1 MNDNHESM
9 PLDPCPFLSMA
20 PTTEPTS
27 RARAASRPKKDN
39 IQAVALGELD
49 MDSSK
54 YNIRYLLTICGVAAL
69 GGLLFG
75 YDTAVISGA
84 IGPIQRHFDLSS
96 LETGWA
102 VSNVA
107 IGCIIGAFASG
118 AVAARLG
125 RKKTLII
132 AALLFTISAV
142 GAAVATSF
150 SWFIIYRF
158 IGGIAVGI
166 ASAVSPM
173 YMSEVSPKNLRGR
186 ALSMQ
191 NIAIV
196 FGQVVIFVVNYL
208 IARGATDA
216 WLADVG
222 WRVMIGSEVLPCIL
236 FCLVVFFIPE
246 SPRWLVMVGRDQD
259 AQRTL
264 GRIGGAEYGERVL
277 ADIRESLASD
287 RLRRQQADRKGEL
300 LRDQR
305 FWFIASIA
313 CLIAFFQQA
322 SGVNVMMY
330 FAPVVLGNVTGN
342 TEVAMF
348 LTIWIGVVQLLGNL
362 LGMMLMDKVGRVPLF
377 KVGTV
382 GCVVGLLMTSF
393 FLYRSGGLS
402 GDAAVLQGYLTLA
415 GMLVFMLFFAFSWAL
430 GAWIIVSEIFP
441 NRMRAFGMSLSVT
454 TLWISNFLIG
464 LGFPILNQNP
474 WLTEQFNGAFPM
486 WLFAALMALAFLFI
500 RHFLPE
506 TNGVALE
513 EMEDNV
519 LAKYPGGTAKRRGAT
534 GELVGATR

>member
-1 MNDNHESM
+1 MGSD
-9 PLDPCPFLSMA
+9 
-20 PTTEPTS
+20 
-27 RARAASRPKKDN
+27 
-39 IQAVALGELD
+39 
-49 MDSSK
+49 K
-54 YNIRYLLTICGVAAL
+54 YNLRYLLTICGVAAL

-84 IGPIQRHFDLSS
+84 IGPIQRYFDLSS
-96 LETGWA
+96 LQTGWA

-118 AVAARLG
+118 AIAARLG
-125 RKKTLII
+125 RKKTLIL

-142 GAAVATSF
+142 GAALATTF
-150 SWFIIYRF
+150 FWFIVYRL

-208 IARGATDA
+208 IAKGATEA
-216 WLADVG
+216 WLTDVG
-222 WRVMIGSEVLPCIL
+222 WRVMIGSEIIPCIL

-246 SPRWLVMVGRDQD
+246 SPRWLVMVGRDQE
-259 AQRTL
+259 AL
-264 GRIGGAEYGERVL
+264 KVLSRIGGEEYGKQVL
-277 ADIRESLASD
+277 SDIRESLVVD
-287 RLRRQQADRKGEL
+287 RVRRLKADRKSQL
-300 LRDQR
+300 IRDRR
-305 FWFIASIA
+305 FWFIAFIA
-313 CLIAFFQQA
+313 CMIAFFQQA

-330 FAPVVLGNVTGN
+330 FAPVVLGDVTGN

-348 LTIWIGVVQLLGNL
+348 MTIWIGVVQLLGNI
-362 LGMMLMDKVGRVPLF
+362 LGMTLMDRVGRVPLF

-486 WLFAALMALAFLFI
+486 WLFAALMAMAFLFI
-500 RHFLPE
+500 RRFLPE

-519 LAKYPGGTAKRRGAT
+519 MAKYPGGAARRRGAT
-534 GELVGATR
+534 REIAGATR